1 VAVGRLVARDL
12 AVRDA
17 GGDLHRLAGA
27 EQVLAALLDDLQH
40 PRHDVVALDLSR
52 VHVGLHEEAPGPSE
66 HVELEQLAVRLVRRP
81 DELHPAAKR
90 LHRQHIA
97 RLRHL

>member
-1 VAVGRLVARDL
+1 
-12 AVRDA
+12 
-17 GGDLHRLAGA
+17 
-27 EQVLAALLDDLQH
+27 
-40 PRHDVVALDLSR
+40 
-52 VHVGLHEEAPGPSE
+52 VGLHEEAPGPSE